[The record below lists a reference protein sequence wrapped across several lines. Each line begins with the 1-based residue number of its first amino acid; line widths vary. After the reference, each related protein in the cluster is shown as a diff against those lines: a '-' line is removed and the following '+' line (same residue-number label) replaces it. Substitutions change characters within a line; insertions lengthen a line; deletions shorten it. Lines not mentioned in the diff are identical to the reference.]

1 MRFSYNWIQNYFSD
15 KLPEPKELAEILT
28 MKSFEVEE
36 IISHS
41 TGLGQANDDFILEID
56 VLPNRSHDCLSHYG
70 IARDIS
76 VILNKKLKE
85 DKTEKNLE
93 RYKLS
98 KSEFKVEVLDK
109 DKCRRYIGTEIKN
122 IKVASSP
129 AWLKEKLEIVGQ
141 RSINNIVDL
150 ANYIM
155 LSFGQPLH
163 VFDAG
168 KLRGKKIVVRRAKN
182 GEKMTTL
189 DGEEKELN
197 DSVLVISDGDTP
209 LAIAGIRG
217 GVGAEVDENT
227 RNIVVESANFESVNI
242 RKISRKLNLFTDASK
257 RFENE
262 ITPELAQLGMA
273 KVVELIIDIAGTEKT
288 EIMEAIDIY
297 PKPVSNWQ
305 IEITTEEINKL
316 LGSNISKTEIKN
328 IFRRFN
334 FEFSEKNNK
343 FDIKIPNYRLD
354 LKIKTDLI
362 EEIGRIYGY
371 EKIEAKIPESI
382 KISEINK
389 EFYYTTKIR
398 NILVSHGFSEVYTY
412 SFVEKGEIE
421 IRNPLAS
428 DKKFLRSNLTERLN
442 KSNELNNKNLPLIGL
457 KKTKIFEIGKVF
469 NKNKEYLSLALI
481 GDKKKETTE
490 KLSEQFGNKFGIET
504 NLTELIEKLPDP
516 KSYDDLNLEL
526 SAKEIK
532 YQKISSYPFIQ
543 RDIALWVPEDIKIE
557 ETQKL
562 IKENAGELLVVG
574 PNLFDEFHKKERVSY
589 AFNMVFQSLERTL
602 TDEEVGKIMKN
613 IEAKIAQN
621 KGWEVR

>member
-36 IISHS
+36 IISRS

-182 GEKMTTL
+182 GEKMTIL
-189 DGEEKELN
+189 
-197 DSVLVISDGDTP
+197 
-209 LAIAGIRG
+209 
-217 GVGAEVDENT
+217 
-227 RNIVVESANFESVNI
+227 VESANFESVNI

-428 DKKFLRSNLTERLN
+428 DKKFLRR
-442 KSNELNNKNLPLIGL
+442 
-457 KKTKIFEIGKVF
+457 
-469 NKNKEYLSLALI
+469 
-481 GDKKKETTE
+481 
-490 KLSEQFGNKFGIET
+490 
-504 NLTELIEKLPDP
+504 
-516 KSYDDLNLEL
+516 
-526 SAKEIK
+526 
-532 YQKISSYPFIQ
+532 
-543 RDIALWVPEDIKIE
+543 
-557 ETQKL
+557 
-562 IKENAGELLVVG
+562 
-574 PNLFDEFHKKERVSY
+574 
-589 AFNMVFQSLERTL
+589 
-602 TDEEVGKIMKN
+602 
-613 IEAKIAQN
+613 
-621 KGWEVR
+621 

>member
-36 IISHS
+36 IISNS

-227 RNIVVESANFESVNI
+227 RNIVVESANFESVN
-242 RKISRKLNLFTDASK
+242 K
-257 RFENE
+257 
-262 ITPELAQLGMA
+262 
-273 KVVELIIDIAGTEKT
+273 
-288 EIMEAIDIY
+288 
-297 PKPVSNWQ
+297 
-305 IEITTEEINKL
+305 
-316 LGSNISKTEIKN
+316 
-328 IFRRFN
+328 
-334 FEFSEKNNK
+334 
-343 FDIKIPNYRLD
+343 
-354 LKIKTDLI
+354 
-362 EEIGRIYGY
+362 IGR
-371 EKIEAKIPESI
+371 A
-382 KISEINK
+382 
-389 EFYYTTKIR
+389 
-398 NILVSHGFSEVYTY
+398 
-412 SFVEKGEIE
+412 
-421 IRNPLAS
+421 
-428 DKKFLRSNLTERLN
+428 
-442 KSNELNNKNLPLIGL
+442 
-457 KKTKIFEIGKVF
+457 
-469 NKNKEYLSLALI
+469 
-481 GDKKKETTE
+481 
-490 KLSEQFGNKFGIET
+490 
-504 NLTELIEKLPDP
+504 
-516 KSYDDLNLEL
+516 
-526 SAKEIK
+526 
-532 YQKISSYPFIQ
+532 
-543 RDIALWVPEDIKIE
+543 
-557 ETQKL
+557 
-562 IKENAGELLVVG
+562 
-574 PNLFDEFHKKERVSY
+574 
-589 AFNMVFQSLERTL
+589 
-602 TDEEVGKIMKN
+602 
-613 IEAKIAQN
+613 
-621 KGWEVR
+621 